1 MDLGTTGST
10 VMEPQRHPTP
20 APGFAS
26 AGALLT
32 FRSPATSLAR
42 GASTWPAAALRA
54 KANQHLVE
62 ALGIHNSL
70 TTDNLATHK
79 SFLRQATHRLKR
91 MATPEHW
98 RQLFVHCS
106 GVLQQGIVDYQDN
119 GHLPLAGLARSICLQ
134 SVMCNLFQVT
144 RLAKE
149 DVDTVCDEIN
159 KQWVLSKEAVGTI
172 QQSVLLNNALARLLQ
187 HGDGPDMS
195 PQQAL
200 ELILPAYEALWRVVL
215 LTYVTVCFRSD
226 GAGYKQLQRV
236 DVPSVLGTVCA
247 EDKELL
253 KIAKEGLRLFPSS
266 KSIYRARSSLL
277 DDTTT
282 VVANVCALH
291 RDKEIWGSDA
301 LLFRPDRFNDTGQA
315 LQREAYL
322 PFGLPPHMCPAYN
335 GFGERMIVLL
345 VALLCTHLGQEE
357 ASIVFN
363 NADLDDNMET
373 ELPTGRCDMEDWEL
387 TLKKGQ

>member
-1 MDLGTTGST
+1 MFLLWDLFSRIRDVYGSWHDWLYGDGAS
-10 VMEPQRHPTP
+10 E
-20 APGFAS
+20 APDARARIRQCRSIVDFSFAS
-26 AGALLT
+26 DVSSS
-32 FRSPATSLAR
+32 RSIDLASR
-42 GASTWPAAALRA
+42 LALRA

-236 DVPSVLGTVCA
+236 DVPSVLGTGCA

-301 LLFRPDRFNDTGQA
+301 LLFP
-315 LQREAYL
+315 
-322 PFGLPPHMCPAYN
+322 YN